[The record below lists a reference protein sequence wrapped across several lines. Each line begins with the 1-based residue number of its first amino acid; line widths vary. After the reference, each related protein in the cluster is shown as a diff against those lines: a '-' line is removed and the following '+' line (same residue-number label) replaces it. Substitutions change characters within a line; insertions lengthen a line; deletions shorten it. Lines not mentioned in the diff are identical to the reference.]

1 MPDYITGQ
9 CHFSSINGTHTVHSF
24 LTLSIMDFLLFRMI
38 FTGTDCVVEM
48 GKCTSSKHP
57 RHFHST
63 NQSSCLFPIVLR
75 VVSHK
80 LHKNLRKENRNRKAC
95 TSKNSGSV
103 FFWILFQHRELVK
116 PDLSKALS
124 HIPLYLMTNNIFLCL
139 RLYTQ
144 NNWATQDTSGSLPI
158 LLE

>member
-1 MPDYITGQ
+1 M
-9 CHFSSINGTHTVHSF
+9 HFIKTPKTFSQH
-24 LTLSIMDFLLFRMI
+24 
-38 FTGTDCVVEM
+38 
-48 GKCTSSKHP
+48 
-57 RHFHST
+57 
-63 NQSSCLFPIVLR
+63 QSSCLFPIVLR

-80 LHKNLRKENRNRKAC
+80 LHKNLQKENRNRKAC

-144 NNWATQDTSGSLPI
+144 NNWATQDTSRSLPI
-158 LLE
+158 LLQWFYKLNVYSRWAQLNWGRRVAKVAEQRREDLPVKKEIWQQCTDEDDDC